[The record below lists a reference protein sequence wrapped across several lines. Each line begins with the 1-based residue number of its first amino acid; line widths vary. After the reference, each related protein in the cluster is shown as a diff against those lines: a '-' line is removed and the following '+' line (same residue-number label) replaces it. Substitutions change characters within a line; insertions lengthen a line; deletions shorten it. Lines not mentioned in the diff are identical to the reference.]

1 MEMPDYLDSEKRLR
15 QMESLQRKI
24 EVPRPIRMSD
34 IPVPQQPAGLKAMMA
49 IAEGGLASEFC
60 KRLTEY
66 CQEFDAELD
75 AEHEVGAKLV
85 SYGESVMLYVESIGY
100 YDPSLIHFDGV
111 LADEKTP
118 VRLVQHV
125 SQISFLLMALPKK
138 DPDKPKQPFGF
149 AANFPENDGK

>member
-1 MEMPDYLDSEKRLR
+1 MAEPNFNRPNLSDSFRSVAAARLPDIKPSPGM
-15 QMESLQRKI
+15 Q
-24 EVPRPIRMSD
+24 
-34 IPVPQQPAGLKAMMA
+34 AMLA

-66 CQEFDAELD
+66 CRAFDATLD

-85 SYGESVMLYVESIGY
+85 SYGETVMLYVESIGY
-100 YDPSLIHFDGV
+100 YDPSLIHFDGL
-111 LADEKTP
+111 LADGKTP

-149 AANFPENDGK
+149 AAHIPENACEAPDK